1 MISKIMRLISFLI
14 FLCISVMPVMA
25 QVAVEAEISS
35 VQMLIGEQVQIK
47 LKLLYVLNLQ
57 AIL

>member
-1 MISKIMRLISFLI
+1 MRFVSFLI
-14 FLCISVMPVMA
+14 FLCISVGPVMA

-47 LKLLYVLNLQ
+47 LKT
-57 AIL
+57 